1 MKFSRIVI
9 TIFSAVLAAAAVSCD
24 DGKTYAE
31 LLDTE
36 TQSVNRYLADQMVV
50 AEIPAD
56 TVFITG
62 PDAPYYRLDE
72 DGMLYMQVIDP
83 GTKDNRAEDDELI
96 YFRFTRYNLNNYA
109 DGKLPSG
116 TGNETDMGYLNSS
129 FRYNNYQL
137 QSSIQWGTGVQTPLA
152 YLPVDCEVN
161 LIIKS
166 QYGFSSEIANVIPF
180 LYHLRY
186 YRPKI

>member
-1 MKFSRIVI
+1 MKFSRII
-9 TIFSAVLAAAAVSCD
+9 IAIFSAVIAAAAVSCD

-72 DGMLYMQVIDP
+72 DGMLYMQVLDP
-83 GTKDNRAEDDELI
+83 GTKDNRVENDELI

-109 DGKLPSG
+109 DGELPAG

-137 QSSIQWGTGVQTPLA
+137 QSSIQWGSGVQTPLA

-161 LIIKS
+161 LVIKS
-166 QYGFSSEIANVIPF
+166 QYGFSSEIANVVPF